1 LVVFVTQVGDLLR
14 LQELDGELAVL
25 SAQLKAIDERLAG
38 SAEVEAARAL
48 EGERRADL
56 AALDREQRQVEG
68 AVEDLTAKIVPEEKR
83 LYDGSV
89 KSPKELR
96 AIQQEVEH
104 LKERRAALEE
114 QLLGLLDRAE
124 AARANLGRA
133 VKELSATEERWS
145 TETAHLRADRQV
157 HADRQAELEG
167 WREEARSL
175 VPRPSLVLYD
185 SLLRRKGGIAVVSFR
200 GGTCTGCRVL
210 LPDAVRRRATTS
222 PVPVQCPNCERI
234 LAVAG

>member
-1 LVVFVTQVGDLLR
+1 MTQVGDLLR
-14 LQELDGELAVL
+14 LQELDGELATL
-25 SAQLKAIDERLAG
+25 SAQIKAIDDRLAG
-38 SAEVEAARAL
+38 SEEVEAARAA
-48 EGERRADL
+48 EVQRRAEL
-56 AALDREQRQVEG
+56 AALEREQRQVEG
-68 AVEDLTAKIVPEEKR
+68 AVEDLTAKIVPDETR

-89 KSPKELR
+89 RSPKELR

-104 LKERRAALEE
+104 LKERRASLEE
-114 QLLGLLDRAE
+114 QLLGTLDRVE
-124 AARANLGRA
+124 ILRADLGRA
-133 VKELSATEERWS
+133 TNELSSLEERWRA
-145 TETAHLRADRQV
+145 ETAHLRADREL
-157 HADRQAELEG
+157 HAGRLAELEG
-167 WREEARSL
+167 WREEARAL
-175 VPRPSLVLYD
+175 VPRASLVLYD